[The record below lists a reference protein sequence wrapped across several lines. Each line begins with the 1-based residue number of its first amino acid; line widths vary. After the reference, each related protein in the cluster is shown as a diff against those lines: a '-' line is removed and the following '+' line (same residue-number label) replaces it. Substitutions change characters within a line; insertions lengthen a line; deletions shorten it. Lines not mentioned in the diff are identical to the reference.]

1 MKRDMIENF
10 LGEFVARCS
19 DFEIHCFDECGG
31 VRLALCD
38 DNDRYA
44 DFVV

>member
-10 LGEFVARCS
+10 LGEIVDRSS
-19 DFEIHCFDECGG
+19 DFEIHCFDEFGG
-31 VRLALCD
+31 VRLALCY

-44 DFVV
+44 DFIV

>member
-1 MKRDMIENF
+1 MKRDMMIYF
-10 LGEFVARCS
+10 LGEIVDRS
-19 DFEIHCFDECGG
+19 SGFEIHCFDEFGG

-44 DFVV
+44 DLVV

>member
-10 LGEFVARCS
+10 LGEIVDRSS
-19 DFEIHCFDECGG
+19 DFEIHCFDEFGG
-31 VRLALCD
+31 VCLALCD
-38 DNDRYA
+38 DNDRYT

>member
-1 MKRDMIENF
+1 MKRDMMGDF
-10 LGEFVARCS
+10 LGEVVDRSS
-19 DFEIHCFDECGG
+19 DFEIHCFDELGG
-31 VRLALCD
+31 VRLALCC

>member
-10 LGEFVARCS
+10 LGEIVDRSS
-19 DFEIHCFDECGG
+19 DFEIHCFDEFGG
-31 VRLALCD
+31 VCLALCD

-44 DFVV
+44 DLVV

>member
-1 MKRDMIENF
+1 MMIYF
-10 LGEFVARCS
+10 LGECVDRSS
-19 DFEIHCFDECGG
+19 DFEIHCFYEFGG

-44 DFVV
+44 GLVV

>member
-10 LGEFVARCS
+10 LGEILDRSS
-19 DFEIHCFDECGG
+19 DFAIHCFDECGG
-31 VRLALCD
+31 VGLALCD

>member
-10 LGEFVARCS
+10 LGEIVDRSS
-19 DFEIHCFDECGG
+19 DFEIHCFDEFGG
-31 VRLALCD
+31 VRLALRD
-38 DNDRYA
+38 DNDWYA

>member
-10 LGEFVARCS
+10 LGEIVDRSS
-19 DFEIHCFDECGG
+19 DFEIHCFDEFGG
-31 VRLALCD
+31 VRLALCC
-38 DNDRYA
+38 DNDRYP